1 MLHGEVLPSSVI
13 IFNFKQAR
21 DSACVNF
28 VVGQFLVRSLR
39 KGLLL
44 PFFAVISKARGAN
57 FNVRLNLYRGALAE
71 LGAVL
76 VV

>member
-1 MLHGEVLPSSVI
+1 MLAPRRLRCWSIFRGRMIAPASTLSSVD
-13 IFNFKQAR
+13 F
-21 DSACVNF
+21 S
-28 VVGQFLVRSLR
+28 VRRLR
-39 KGLLL
+39 KGVLLS
-44 PFFAVISKARGAN
+44 FFAVISKARGAN